1 MMRIVPRHV
10 LFGLGAGALWGV
22 TFIAPGLL
30 GPFTTLDLTAVRYL
44 IFGVLAIV
52 VLCALRF
59 NPFRQLDARGW
70 LRIIGL
76 GLSGNT
82 LFYLAL
88 SSGVAFAGSAPV
100 ALIIGTLP
108 IAMIVAGNLRSRT
121 IAWRRLVGPIVVL
134 ASGILITGVA
144 ALDGEE
150 AGAGALITLG
160 ILLGLVAV
168 FSWLAYGIVN
178 AEYLV
183 EHPETG
189 VLLWTSLTGL
199 GTLITLPPLALAA
212 VLVGRNDPVEF
223 SDFGV
228 LLFWG
233 AVLGLGSTWAAT
245 WLWNQASSGLST
257 TVLGLLVVSQTV
269 FAIIFVCLL
278 ESRWPTPAEAVSVAL
293 IVAGVAWGLRA
304 TTGEAAPS
312 SRGARPSPRTPEQP
326 HRAEE
331 SGRTRA
337 QG

>member
-1 MMRIVPRHV
+1 MMSLVPRHV
-10 LFGLGAGALWGV
+10 FFGLGAGALWGV

-44 IFGVLAIV
+44 IFGVLSIA
-52 VLCALRF
+52 VLGSLRY

-70 LRIIGL
+70 WRIIGL

-108 IAMIVAGNLRSRT
+108 IAMIVAGNLRRKT
-121 IAWRRLVGPIVVL
+121 VAWRRLFGPMLVL
-134 ASGILITGVA
+134 AAGITLTGVA

-150 AGAGALITLG
+150 GEAGALIALG
-160 ILLGLVAV
+160 IALGLVAV

-183 EHPETG
+183 DHPGTG

-199 GTLITLPPLALAA
+199 GTLITLPPLAVAA
-212 VLVGRNDPVEF
+212 LVVGRSEPVEF

-233 AVLGLGSTWAAT
+233 LVLGLGSTWAAT
-245 WLWNQASSGLST
+245 WLWNKASSGLST

-278 ESRWPTPAEAVSVAL
+278 ETRWPTLAETVSVLL
-293 IVAGVAWGLRA
+293 IVAGVGWGLHA
-304 TTGEAAPS
+304 TRRYGRSITLVARRSSIAA
-312 SRGARPSPRTPEQP
+312 
-326 HRAEE
+326 
-331 SGRTRA
+331 
-337 QG
+337 